1 MRRIFARFLPP
12 PAASAPSAH
21 IARAYHLRPRNN
33 IVRPRHSSNAPDH
46 FTKVNFLFNIFRLNF
61 RKFRPQT
68 LYKFSEVKYNDTV
81 NTPNRGVCSQEGY
94 MKKKIFAL
102 VLVVA
107 LVASVAVGL
116 AACNDVEPGYTP
128 VNAQADILTEL
139 NAGTADVGIFDFT
152 MASYLLSQNTSL
164 TKDLQIVD
172 SIEFESEEYGIAF
185 RKGSTGLADR
195 VNRALN
201 ALKDTAVAEIAASY
215 GLTDN
220 VLSLDYTAPSE
231 VNDDDW
237 NYIVGKGTVIIGYT
251 LNPPMA
257 IENEGVLSGFDID
270 LPKAVFEW
278 INQEY
283 GTEITVQFQLIDWD
297 SKELELNGKTI
308 DIIWNGMTITPEREA
323 SMTISMPYL
332 LNRQVAVIRSGDA
345 DKYRSYDDL
354 RNARIVAESGSAGET
369 IAQGVFA

>member
-1 MRRIFARFLPP
+1 MPRTI
-12 PAASAPSAH
+12 S
-21 IARAYHLRPRNN
+21 LRL
-33 IVRPRHSSNAPDH
+33 I
-46 FTKVNFLFNIFRLNF
+46 FLFNIFRLNF

-237 NYIVGKGTVIIGYT
+237 NYIVEKGTVIIGYT

-257 IENEGVLSGFDID
+257 IESEGVLSGFDID

-278 INQEY
+278 INREY
-283 GTEITVQFQLIDWD
+283 GTNITVQFQLIDWD

-369 IAQGVFA
+369 IAQGIFA